1 MSESDLDWSAI
12 VGSLRVGRDLT
23 ADEGHTLMR
32 AMLAGEVN
40 QTDVAELLLA
50 LKAKGETSEEIAG
63 MLRAVREVS
72 TAVTLDEKM
81 LEQAID
87 IVGTGGDNSHSVNVS
102 TMTSFVV
109 AGAGVPVCK
118 HGNRAASSK
127 CGTADVLEAL
137 GASIELTPEQV
148 VSCVRS
154 ANFGFCFAPTYHPTF
169 RYVGPIRRELGVPTV
184 FNLLGPL
191 ANPAR
196 VRHMLVGVGNPVF
209 VERMAHT
216 LRDSGVRRAWVVHGH
231 GGLDEMSLGGPN
243 DVWEVRAGEVT
254 RMVVDALEFGL
265 PRASVEDLRGGDPD
279 FNAAVVRRV
288 FIGEEG
294 PVRDV
299 VMFNAASA
307 LVIAGA
313 VQGIAEGIESARR
326 SIDSG
331 AAMRAL
337 EGFVEASHGAAVCD
351 D

>member
-1 MSESDLDWSAI
+1 VSEPNVDWSAF
-12 VGSLRVGRDLT
+12 VGRLRSGRDLT
-23 ADEGHTLMR
+23 ADEGHALMR
-32 AMLAGEVN
+32 AMLAGEVHR
-40 QTDVAELLLA
+40 TDVADLLLS

-72 TAVTLDEKM
+72 TAVLLEEATLEN
-81 LEQAID
+81 AID

-102 TMTSFVV
+102 TMASFVV

-137 GASIELTPEQV
+137 GARIELMPEQV
-148 VSCVRS
+148 VSCIRQ

-196 VRHMLVGVGNPVF
+196 VRHMLVGVGNPAF
-209 VERMAHT
+209 VERMAHA
-216 LRDSGVRRAWVVHGH
+216 LRDTGVDRAWVVHGH
-231 GGLDEMSLGGPN
+231 GGLDEMSLSGAN
-243 DVWEVRAGEVT
+243 EVWEVRAGEVS

-265 PRASVEDLRGGDPD
+265 PRASVDDLRGGDPD

-288 FIGEEG
+288 LSGEEG

-299 VMFNAASA
+299 VVFNAASA
-307 LVIAGA
+307 LVVAGA
-313 VQGIAEGIESARR
+313 APGIAEGIVSARR

-331 AAMRAL
+331 AAIRAL
-337 EGFVEASHGAAVCD
+337 EGFVEASNGAAVCD